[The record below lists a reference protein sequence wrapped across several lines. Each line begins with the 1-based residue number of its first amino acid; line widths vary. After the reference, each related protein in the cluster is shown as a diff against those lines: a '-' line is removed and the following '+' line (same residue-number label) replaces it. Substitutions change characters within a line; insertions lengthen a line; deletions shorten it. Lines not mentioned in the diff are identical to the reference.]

1 MNNQLMEILNVIQD
15 GLRGPNREHNRK
27 SPADSICTNLGGT
40 VLWGCH
46 KNGNWECAD
55 CPIGYS
61 NSKGYATQIIQ
72 VFKNI

>member
-15 GLRGPNREHNRK
+15 GLRGPNREHNHN
-27 SPADSICTNLGGT
+27 SPADNICVNLGGT
-40 VLWGCH
+40 SKWGC
-46 KNGNWECAD
+46 GNDDNWVCTN

-61 NSKGYATQIIQ
+61 NSHGYATQLIQ

>member
-15 GLRGPNREHNRK
+15 GLRGPNKEHNRS

-40 VLWGCH
+40 
-46 KNGNWECAD
+46 NIWECQTNGDWECTD

-61 NSKGYATQIIQ
+61 NSDGYATQIIQ

>member
-15 GLRGPNREHNRK
+15 GLRGPNKEHNLK
-27 SPADSICTNLGGT
+27 SPADNICTNLGGT
-40 VLWGCH
+40 SI
-46 KNGNWECAD
+46 WECQYNGEWECTD

-61 NSKGYATQIIQ
+61 NSDGYSTKLIQ